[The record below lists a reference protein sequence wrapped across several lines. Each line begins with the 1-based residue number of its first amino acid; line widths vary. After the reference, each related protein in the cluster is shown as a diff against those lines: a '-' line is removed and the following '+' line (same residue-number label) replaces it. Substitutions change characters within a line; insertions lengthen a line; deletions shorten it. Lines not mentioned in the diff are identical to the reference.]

1 MPRRWTSGTGTAL
14 LLLAQTAPSLHA
26 QGVTTAAIQGRITP
40 LPGSAVPLEQ
50 AVVLLT
56 NTSTGHR
63 WQVVVGED
71 GRYFLENVPVGGPY
85 TIQVVAPG
93 FQSAS
98 RTGVVLALGQR
109 FIAVFALEATMFDV
123 ERITVTT
130 ASDPRI
136 NAARTGPVQTID
148 RSQLDR
154 LPVLSRNVL
163 SLVRES
169 PLANRSEFGVS
180 IAGQDP
186 RSNTFQVD
194 GGVNNSFFGRFSA
207 TPGGLVDLVLG
218 QRTIPLDAVKE
229 VQVVASPFDV
239 RQGGFAGGLINV
251 VTQSGT
257 NVLRGSAFLSLQDDA
272 LVGEDFLGNPTAD
285 FTAWQ
290 FGGTL
295 EGPLVRDRLHF
306 FVATDL
312 QPNRTPYAAPLIG
325 SDTTAGAD
333 SAGVGIRRASAVRFQ
348 EILRERY
355 GVTAGDFGP
364 VDGHTPVR
372 SVFGKA
378 TLQLATNSL
387 LEVSQSYAYGF
398 LQGSFLDRDQN
409 GNYDLTSADIRFAN
423 TTSATRANWSA
434 LLGGRFSNELILAY
448 LRIRDDCRPNSRF
461 PYVIVDADQG
471 FLKAGDKFS
480 CWPASGIEQ
489 DALEL
494 TENLTFGLGA
504 QRITV
509 GAHAELLHLE
519 GRTGSGGQ
527 WSFQSLD
534 SLDQGIAAE
543 YFRVFAGP
551 EFEGPASEFRVRQ
564 VGAYLQDQW
573 TPSAGLTLTAGL
585 RLDIP
590 FFPET
595 PVLNPALREELG
607 IDTRV
612 IPSGNV
618 LWSPRLGLN
627 YDLWGKGS
635 TTLRGGAGLFAGR
648 PPYFFVAQAYRSTG
662 LEELTLFCAG
672 EDVPAFTIDLARQ
685 PTECRASGPAA
696 VHKVA
701 FFDPDFRFPQN
712 LKVAI
717 GVDHRLPWGLVA
729 TADFLYTRAVHQLY
743 FRDVNLLP
751 PLTVAAGEGGRP
763 LYGSI
768 DPASGIATPR
778 RPSPDFGAVIEQ
790 TNRSGDNGFSVTAQV
805 QKRFGGCLGLNASYT
820 WSRTRTLLSLSGLGL
835 DFTGLG
841 VAAEQLAST
850 PLDGTLERQN
860 LRPPLSNIPHS
871 VRLSGTLDLPY
882 GVNLALVYDGASGD
896 PYTYVIEGDAN
907 GDGFGAT
914 FFNIQNNDIVYIPRN
929 AAPGSDI
936 SLVVFDEDAQSF
948 VPAPAAEYERL
959 EAYIR
964 SEQCLRE
971 QRGRILRRNS
981 CRDPW
986 RSSLDLR
993 LSKVFPTRQGQSLEI
1008 TADVFNFLNFLDR
1021 DWGLIR
1027 RSAFSGFENF
1037 GLFTLTGFDTVN
1049 GRGIY
1054 SLNLPETRVID
1065 GDASRWRMQ
1074 LGMRYVF

>member
-1 MPRRWTSGTGTAL
+1 M
-14 LLLAQTAPSLHA
+14 
-26 QGVTTAAIQGRITP
+26 TTAAIQGRVTAD
-40 LPGSAVPLEQ
+40 PGSAVPLDQ
-50 AVVLLT
+50 AVVSLT
-56 NTSTGHR
+56 NNSTGHR
-63 WQVVVGED
+63 WEVRVGEQ
-71 GRYFLENVPVGGPY
+71 GHYFVETVPVGGPY
-85 TIQVVAPG
+85 TIQVDAPG
-93 FQSAS
+93 FQPTVRS
-98 RTGVVLALGQR
+98 GVVLALGQR
-109 FIAVFALEATMFDV
+109 LITDFALEATVFEV
-123 ERITVTT
+123 EPITVT
-130 ASDPRI
+130 ADSDPRI
-136 NAARTGPVQTID
+136 NAARTGPAQTID

-163 SLVRES
+163 ALVRES
-169 PLANRSEFGVS
+169 PLANRGEFGVS
-180 IAGQDP
+180 IGGQDP
-186 RSNTFQVD
+186 RSNSFQVD
-194 GGVNNSFFGRFSA
+194 GAVNNNFFGRFSA
-207 TPGGLVDLVLG
+207 TPGGLVDLVG
-218 QRTIPLDAVKE
+218 PQQRTIPLDAVKE

-251 VTQSGT
+251 VTRSGT
-257 NVLRGSAFLSLQDDA
+257 NSLGGFGFLSLQDDA
-272 LVGEDFLGNPTAD
+272 LVGEDFLGSPAAD

-312 QPNRTPYAAPLIG
+312 QPNRTPYAGPLIG
-325 SDTTAGAD
+325 TDTTAGAD
-333 SAGVGIRRASAVRFQ
+333 SAAVGIRRASALRFQ

-355 GVTAGDFGP
+355 GVIAGDFGP

-378 TLQLATNSL
+378 SLQLATNSL

-398 LQGSFLDRDQN
+398 LQGFFLDREQS
-409 GNYDLTSADIRFAN
+409 GNYDLSSADIRFAN
-423 TTSATRANWSA
+423 TTSATRANWNA

-448 LRIRDDCRPNSRF
+448 LRIRDDCRPNSSF
-461 PYVIVDADQG
+461 PHVIVDADQG

-480 CWPASGIEQ
+480 CWPASGIDQ

-509 GAHAELLHLE
+509 GAHVELLHLE
-519 GRTGSGGQ
+519 GRTGAGGQ

-551 EFEGPASEFRVRQ
+551 EIEGPAAEFRVRQ

-585 RLDIP
+585 RIDAP

-595 PVLNPALREELG
+595 PTLNAALREELG

-618 LWSPRLGLN
+618 LWSPRLGFN
-627 YDLWGKGS
+627 YDLWGRGS

-696 VHKVA
+696 VPKVA

-712 LKVAI
+712 LKLAF

-751 PLTVAAGEGGRP
+751 PVAVAVGEGGRA

-778 RPSPDFGAVIEQ
+778 RRSPDFGAVIEQ

-805 QKRFGGCLGLNASYT
+805 QKRFGGRLGLNASYT

-860 LRPPLSNIPHS
+860 LRPPLSDIPHS

-907 GDGFGAT
+907 GDGFGAA
-914 FFNIQNNDIVYIPRN
+914 FFNIQNNDIAYVPQN
-929 AAPGSDI
+929 AAPGGDI
-936 SLVVFDEDAQSF
+936 SLVVFDEVAHAF
-948 VPAPAAEYERL
+948 VPAPPSEYTRL

-964 SEQCLRE
+964 SEACLHK
-971 QRGRILRRNS
+971 QRGTILRRNS

-986 RSSLDLR
+986 RSSLDMR
-993 LSKVFPTRQGQSLEI
+993 LSKAFPTRQGQSLEI
-1008 TADVFNFLNFLDR
+1008 TADIFNLLNFLHR

-1027 RSAFSGFENF
+1027 RSAFSGFESF
-1037 GLFTLTGFDTVN
+1037 GLFTLTGFDPVN
-1049 GRGIY
+1049 GRGVY
-1054 SLNLPETRVID
+1054 SLNLPETRVVD

-1074 LGMRYVF
+1074 ISMRYAF